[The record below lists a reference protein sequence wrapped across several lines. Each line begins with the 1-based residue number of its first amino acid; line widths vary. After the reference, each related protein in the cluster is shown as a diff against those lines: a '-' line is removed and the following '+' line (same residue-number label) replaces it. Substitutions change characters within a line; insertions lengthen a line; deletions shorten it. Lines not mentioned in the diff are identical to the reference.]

1 MDTIRS
7 YPLNRLPQK
16 MRNILREGQREAAK
30 VWNLCK
36 GLHHAARSSQ
46 TRWPNRDALQKATK
60 GQFALHS
67 QSVQMVVHAFLGA
80 VDSTKERKPA
90 NPKIRYPYKEKRFYP
105 LLWPARAMAVSEKR
119 IILPMGR
126 GRKSVVLSRPEGFPD
141 DGGAAKIVWN
151 GVGYELHVA
160 VHTPEASACQEGHR
174 ATADLGQIH
183 QAAVTT
189 DDGRALIVSGRA
201 IRSEKRRHNKTM
213 GKLQKLKVRCK
224 KGSKRY
230 RRLTAA
236 GRKDTLRIQRR
247 VRDLRHKGTRQ
258 VIDFCRAHEVSTLYV
273 GNPDGVRAQRRGRK
287 QKQRMLRWEYGKDID
302 YLSHKS
308 RLAGMTC
315 FTGTERGTSSRC
327 PSCGQKHKPK
337 GRVWRCKACGF
348 VGHRDL
354 VGSFNMHEIAFGEKV
369 PFPERCSTTYLRPG
383 HKNPWQA
390 AAHEDPAVGSSRCPD
405 AGHSPATERIV

>member
-1 MDTIRS
+1 MDAIRI
-7 YPLNRLPQK
+7 YPLNHLP
-16 MRNILREGQREAAK
+16 RNMQHILREGQQEAAK

-36 GLHHAARSSQ
+36 DLHRAARSAQ
-46 TRWPNRDALQKATK
+46 TRWPNRDVLQKATK

-80 VDSTKERKPA
+80 VASTKERKPA
-90 NPKIRYPYKEKRFYP
+90 NPGIRYPYKEKRFYP
-105 LLWPARAMAVSEKR
+105 LLWPAQAMAVSEKR

-126 GRKSVVLSRPEGFPD
+126 GRRSVVLSRPEGFPD
-141 DGGAAKIVWN
+141 DGGAGKIVWN
-151 GVGYELHVA
+151 GIGYELHVV
-160 VHTPEASACQEGHR
+160 VHTAEESARQEGHR

-189 DDGRALIVSGRA
+189 DDGHALIVSGRG
-201 IRSEKRRHNKTM
+201 IRSEKRRHNMVM
-213 GKLQKLKVRCK
+213 GKIQKLKARCK
-224 KGSKRY
+224 RGSKRIKRLATAQ
-230 RRLTAA
+230 RRDA
-236 GRKDTLRIQRR
+236 LRSERR
-247 VRDLRHKGTRQ
+247 VRDMRHKGTRQ
-258 VIDFCRAHEVSTLYV
+258 VMDFCRAHEVSTLYV

-287 QKQRMLRWEYGKDID
+287 QNQRMSQWEYGKDID

-308 RLAGMTC
+308 QLAGMTC

-327 PSCGQKHKPK
+327 PSCGHGHKPK

-354 VGSFNMHEIAFGEKV
+354 VGSVNMHEIAFGEKV
-369 PFPERCSTTYLRPG
+369 LFPERRSTTYLRPG

-390 AAHEDPAVGSSRCPD
+390 AAYKDPAVGSSRCPD
-405 AGHSPATERIV
+405 AGHSRGTV